1 MPSTRLDQLNYRKL
15 TIADHTAF
23 EKHLIALDPECRRTR
38 FGMATTDAFLKQYAD
53 RCFTL
58 NAIIHGAF
66 IGDVLIGVAELRP
79 IGEVYAEEAEV
90 AFSVNQDWRNCGV
103 GTELFARTLRSA
115 RNRNYHKLYMT
126 CLKYNAPMRHLAR
139 KFSAEIMVE
148 MDETVA
154 LVETPHRTMISL
166 MREAIDDAT
175 ALTHQALDW
184 QKKTFWRRRNA
195 LGDNENSRVSRH

>member
-1 MPSTRLDQLNYRKL
+1 MPSARPDQLTYRKL
-15 TIADHTAF
+15 SIADHIAF

-38 FGMATTDAFLKQYAD
+38 FGMATTDAFLTQYAD

-58 NAIIHGAF
+58 NAVLHGAF
-66 IGDVLIGVAELRP
+66 VGDVLIGVAELRP
-79 IGEVYAEEAEV
+79 IGEFFAEEAEV

-115 RNRNYHKLYMT
+115 RNRGYHKLYMT

-148 MDETVA
+148 MDESVA
-154 LVETPHRTMISL
+154 LVETPRRTMISL
-166 MREAIDDAT
+166 MREAIDDAS
-175 ALTHQALDW
+175 AFTHLALDW
-184 QKKTFWRRRNA
+184 QKKALTRRRPA
-195 LGDNENSRVSRH
+195 LGEDEKSRVARH